1 MRPWRSRRCS
11 STLTI
16 RCRGGRLRVTGTLS
30 RPFKW
35 RSSRPHC
42 ERLGFGHLDLDAVVR
57 RFWTSFDASYP
68 DPDSHPEAPI
78 EELRWRE
85 GPNAIRKTLAEYRV
99 ACAPD
104 DANCFWETINNVSP
118 IDRNL
123 HLYPDAVPTVR
134 ALDAAGYRLALV
146 TARPVSAAI
155 VARELRQQGLPDVF
169 EAIVTSGDVGY
180 RKPHPLVFESALRE
194 LQLQPE
200 HAVVVGDSY
209 ECDIVPAA
217 SLGMIPVLKLNEREP
232 DPQWVL
238 ARHQILSLAAL
249 LQLDLLHQG

>member
-1 MRPWRSRRCS
+1 MHARMRPWRSRRCS

-30 RPFKW
+30 RPLKW
-35 RSSRPHC
+35 RSSRPDC
-42 ERLGFGHLDLDAVVR
+42 ERLRFGHLDLDAVVR

-68 DPDSHPEAPI
+68 DPNSHPEAPI

-85 GPNAIRKTLAEYRV
+85 GSNAIRKTLAEYRV

-104 DANCFWETINNVSP
+104 DANCLWEAISNVSP

-123 HLYPDAVPTVR
+123 HLYPDAAPTVR
-134 ALDAAGYRLALV
+134 ALDATGYRLALV

-155 VARELRQQGLPDVF
+155 VARELRQPGLPDVF

-180 RKPHPLVFESALRE
+180 RKPHPLVF
-194 LQLQPE
+194 
-200 HAVVVGDSY
+200 
-209 ECDIVPAA
+209 
-217 SLGMIPVLKLNEREP
+217 
-232 DPQWVL
+232 
-238 ARHQILSLAAL
+238 SLAVL
-249 LQLDLLHQG
+249 LQLDLLHPG

>member
-1 MRPWRSRRCS
+1 
-11 STLTI
+11 
-16 RCRGGRLRVTGTLS
+16 
-30 RPFKW
+30 
-35 RSSRPHC
+35 
-42 ERLGFGHLDLDAVVR
+42 VR
-57 RFWTSFDASYP
+57 
-68 DPDSHPEAPI
+68 
-78 EELRWRE
+78 
-85 GPNAIRKTLAEYRV
+85 
-99 ACAPD
+99 PD
-104 DANCFWETINNVSP
+104 DANCLWEAINNVSP

-123 HLYPDAVPTVR
+123 HLYPDAAPTVR
-134 ALDAAGYRLALV
+134 ALDATGYRLALV

-180 RKPHPLVFESALRE
+180 RKPHLLVFESALRE